1 MANSKELA
9 FLRREVTCLDRA
21 RKTTTAGIEVDQ
33 RLLWRR
39 FRALV
44 DRSRVLQAAMNGDRA
59 LESRLRAQT
68 GRRRREVGTAGC
80 DYDSAWN
87 LERVLG
93 GDCFRE
99 QMADFRPQPPR
110 NGRSTPPSP
119 SQSRNNNSR
128 GGCPTLPAN
137 ALTSPI
143 SSCTSRSDL
152 EKSFDLLPPPANVFH
167 LTAVDTD
174 CNEHIII
181 KPPKVDSTK
190 GRLKKRTKTRLS
202 QKESAEND
210 LLGKSLARMTID
222 RSLRDVN
229 TRRRQLTAKHRDG
242 TAPVSGKGG
251 TVINP
256 SLVDIQL
263 RIVREVSTEQLKR
276 VNVFCSQLD
285 AVRDETAYDRR
296 TLERGETTTSE
307 RVRPVKR

>member
-1 MANSKELA
+1 MSNSKELS

-33 RLLWRR
+33 KLLWRR
-39 FRALV
+39 FQALV
-44 DRSRVLQAAMNGDRA
+44 NQSRVRQAALHGDRA
-59 LESRLRAQT
+59 LESQLRRQT
-68 GRRRREVGTAGC
+68 GRRRREVGMTGC

-99 QMADFRPQPPR
+99 QMADFRPPR
-110 NGRSTPPSP
+110 DSSTPP
-119 SQSRNNNSR
+119 SQSRNSR
-128 GGCPTLPAN
+128 GGPMRAN

-143 SSCTSRSDL
+143 SSCKSRADL
-152 EKSFDLLPPPANVFH
+152 KRSYELFPPPANVFH

-174 CNEHIII
+174 CNERSAE
-181 KPPKVDSTK
+181 PPKIDMTK

-202 QKESAEND
+202 QKESDKSAENND

-229 TRRRQLTAKHRDG
+229 SRRRQFMTEHRDG
-242 TAPVSGKGG
+242 TAPASGRGG
-251 TVINP
+251 TVIP

-285 AVRDETAYDRR
+285 LDAVRDETA
-296 TLERGETTTSE
+296 
-307 RVRPVKR
+307 